1 MGEKFVSRGAKDP
14 PGRAICP
21 DAVGIS
27 KNGGMSQNHY
37 RVPPIPLPPTV
48 PSLSHEGMLIPAAL
62 VARNL
67 KILYLPTTKVA
78 CTALKFLIAQA
89 EGSLNVHAMETLTTA
104 AVTPMHTVHNPIVSG
119 LTLFRELEADEQ
131 QHILQAHDWWRVGA
145 IRNPYARMYSSW
157 ENRVL
162 LRAPSLEIDTYE
174 CFEDVLVDG
183 CIDLGASFSLFM
195 QQVIDNPTLVN
206 RDDHFKSQTEAIRPG
221 VISLTHVLQV
231 EKEGALQG
239 FVQSLSERA
248 GKVLELQKLNEGLRI
263 NYKEVVTPHAAQ
275 LIERWSELDFAG
287 SIYEHEEFSL
297 SKTAVVLSERET
309 KLIRYIREV
318 SGRLDVVATE
328 MQTRVSALEH
338 QVHSEWLAGHD
349 EWLIGLSRQGARY
362 GLKEILRRVRR
373 GLRD

>member
-1 MGEKFVSRGAKDP
+1 MASGMAPESLL
-14 PGRAICP
+14 
-21 DAVGIS
+21 VGQS
-27 KNGGMSQNHY
+27 VEMRWEQVRMVDMSQNHY
-37 RVPPIPLPPTV
+37 GVPPIALPPTV
-48 PSLSHEGMLIPAAL
+48 PPLSHEGMLIPAAL
-62 VARNL
+62 VAKNL

-89 EGSLNVHAMETLTTA
+89 EGSLNVHSMQTLATA
-104 AVTPMHTVHNPIVSG
+104 AVTPMHTIHNPIVSG
-119 LTLFRELEADEQ
+119 LQLFRELEAEEQ
-131 QHILQAHDWWRVGA
+131 QHILQADDWWRVGA

-174 CFEDVLVDG
+174 GFEDVLVDG
-183 CIDLGASFSLFM
+183 CIDLGASFALFM
-195 QQVIDNPTLVN
+195 QQVIDNPALVN
-206 RDDHFKSQTEAIRPG
+206 RDDHFKSQAEAIRPG

-239 FVQSLSERA
+239 FVQSLGERA
-248 GKVLELQKLNEGLRI
+248 GKVLELKKLNEGLRI

-338 QVHSEWLAGHD
+338 QVHNEWLM
-349 EWLIGLSRQGARY
+349 GLSRQGARY
-362 GLKEILRRVRR
+362 GLKEILRRLRG
-373 GLRD
+373 GLRG